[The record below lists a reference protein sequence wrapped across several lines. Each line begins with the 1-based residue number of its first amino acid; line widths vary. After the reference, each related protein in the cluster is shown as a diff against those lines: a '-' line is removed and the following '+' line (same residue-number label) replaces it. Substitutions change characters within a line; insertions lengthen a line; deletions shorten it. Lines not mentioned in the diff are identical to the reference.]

1 MEAKE
6 EGYDSGADSYI
17 TKPFTHSLL
26 SSRIKNLLL
35 QRKRSLQAINNSQ
48 TTDLS
53 EKKELLRESLNKLDQ
68 EFFDK
73 MNKIIEENIS
83 GDVDVNLLS
92 TKLAMSTSTLY
103 RKMKSMTGIST
114 NEYIRKYKMQYA
126 EHLLL
131 EGKYTI
137 SEISFMVGMNSI
149 AYFRKCFKDE
159 YGLIPSEYLKKL
171 KSENEGNE

>member
-1 MEAKE
+1 MSYAKKRHTNQS
-6 EGYDSGADSYI
+6 YTYHPADC
-17 TKPFTHSLL
+17 
-26 SSRIKNLLL
+26 
-35 QRKRSLQAINNSQ
+35 QGLQAINNSQ

-53 EKKELLRESLNKLDQ
+53 EKKELLRESLNNLDQ

-126 EHLLL
+126 EHLLQ

>member
-1 MEAKE
+1 
-6 EGYDSGADSYI
+6 
-17 TKPFTHSLL
+17 
-26 SSRIKNLLL
+26 
-35 QRKRSLQAINNSQ
+35 
-48 TTDLS
+48 
-53 EKKELLRESLNKLDQ
+53 
-68 EFFDK
+68 
-73 MNKIIEENIS
+73 
-83 GDVDVNLLS
+83 
-92 TKLAMSTSTLY
+92 
-103 RKMKSMTGIST
+103 
-114 NEYIRKYKMQYA
+114 MQYA